1 MKKRITL
8 FSVLLLVVGL
18 LLNTAATGQE
28 VIYSN
33 QFNDPAGQLPQG
45 WILEG
50 AQAPWSVGTSAM
62 AGGSAPELVL
72 GYSFASGL
80 SRLISP
86 VIDIQG
92 YDQLCLRYK
101 QYLFNYE
108 MDYGEIIGL
117 DITYDGGATWE
128 PLMEKP
134 IGLLNIPQDEFS
146 YFFSPPAMAEQI
158 QFAFRFDGNNYAIN
172 FWAIDDIVLESPV
185 QNDLLTGYFSGNTT
199 PGAGIEELY
208 FIEVINGGKL
218 FQQDYTVKLMDGDG
232 NELSSTAGMPV
243 AFGEKMFHLLWWTPP
258 AGFTGSMD
266 LLAQIDFAADEN
278 QANNRTRRLP
288 VYVQPANTA
297 SSQTGNGSQPL
308 GFLPCNFFNL
318 HSITQSIYLPEE
330 VNAEGFPL
338 TGIQYTCQF
347 DNDVNDV
354 SFQILLG
361 ETQLNNL
368 ADHWIDP
375 ASLTP
380 VFIGEISFTKGFNNI
395 FIPFDN
401 SFTYHGGNLVV
412 QTVKSFSEMVLGTAF
427 ISSID
432 TGASRSRI
440 AERDDM
446 PFNPLA
452 VPEFGYSSDYYPNI
466 SVFYST
472 GTTQSQ
478 PAGSLPDVKVYPVPA
493 AQHLFVE
500 SPGMVSEARLLDMT
514 GREVYI
520 KKESGKSFSIG
531 VDNLKPGLY
540 LLQLNTSSGLFSG
553 KVQIK

>member
-50 AQAPWSVGTSAM
+50 AQAPWSVGASAM

-432 TGASRSRI
+432 TGSSRSRI

-478 PAGSLPDVKVYPVPA
+478 PAGSLPEVKVYPVPA

-500 SPGMVSEARLLDMT
+500 SPGMVYEARLLDMT

-520 KKESGKSFSIG
+520 TKESGKSFSIG